1 MNPDEQALSLLL
13 RNSEFSAKDRYMETS
28 LKQNEE
34 MLQRRR
40 LLGGRSEAR
49 RLSLTLL
56 GKANVQVQPLKG

>member
-1 MNPDEQALSLLL
+1 MNPDEQALPLLL
-13 RNSEFSAKDRYMETS
+13 RNSKFSAKDRYMETS

-34 MLQRRR
+34 MLQWRR

-56 GKANVQVQPLKG
+56 GKANVQAQSLKG